1 MLLLHYISD
10 ASITTFR
17 SELINDR
24 VVWKAKIM
32 ANFAAENMGK
42 IGCFQVRTGQKVF

>member
-24 VVWKAKIM
+24 VVWEARMFKIM

-42 IGCFQVRTGQKVF
+42 IGCF